1 MGMEVRV
8 TGGRDLLAV
17 SKALKKVGDKGLG
30 KQMGKALRDA
40 TQPLRRDIKTSA
52 GALLPH
58 SGGYA
63 ALMSK
68 SLRFRQQVK
77 ETRTTA
83 RIAFKVWAV
92 GPREERDVRAVN
104 AGRLRHPVHGKR
116 RYIKWRTRPDGT
128 RVRIPDP
135 GEPRLNPWVA
145 QKVRPGFVDRPVDRL
160 APDIARRMNAVV
172 EYVADQLGA

>member
-1 MGMEVRV
+1 MGMEVHI
-8 TGGRDLLAV
+8 TGGRDLYAV
-17 SKALKKVGDKGLG
+17 SHALKKVGNQGLG
-30 KQMGKALRDA
+30 KQMGKALQA
-40 TQPLRRDIKTSA
+40 AGKPLRADIRKSA
-52 GALLPH
+52 ETLLPH

-68 SLRFRQQVK
+68 SLRFRQGLK
-77 ETRTTA
+77 TARTTA
-83 RIAFKVWAV
+83 RVELKVWAA
-92 GPREERDVRAVN
+92 GPRQERDVRAVN

-145 QKVRPGFVDRPVDRL
+145 QKVKPGFVDRPVDRIGPEITRQM
-160 APDIARRMNAVV
+160 AAVAD
-172 EYVADQLGA
+172 YVADQIGA

>member
-8 TGGRDLLAV
+8 TGARDLLAV
-17 SKALKKVGDKGLG
+17 SRALKKLSDKGLG

-40 TQPLRRDIKTSA
+40 ARPLRQEIKKSA
-52 GALLPH
+52 EALLPH
-58 SGGYA
+58 RGGYNETMA
-63 ALMSK
+63 R
-68 SLRFRQQVK
+68 SLRFRQAVK

-83 RIAFKVWAV
+83 RVTFKVWAV
-92 GPREERDVRAVN
+92 GPREERDVRRVN
-104 AGRLRHPVHGKR
+104 AGTLRHPVWGKR

-145 QKVRPGFVDRPVDRL
+145 QRVKPGFVDRPVDRL
-160 APDIARRMNAVV
+160 APEIARQMDAVV
-172 EYVADQLGA
+172 DYVADQLGA